1 MILNNCQYLGLYL
14 VFKMFIGLLN
24 VYKRLQCLLGCRYCF
39 VGIVFTLGIQLCV
52 CVCVWGGGGLE
63 RWSAGNILF
72 RLYLRL

>member
-14 VFKMFIGLLN
+14 VLKTFIGLLN
-24 VYKRLQCLLGCRYCF
+24 VYKLLQCLLGCRYCF

-52 CVCVWGGGGLE
+52 GGGGGGWGVE